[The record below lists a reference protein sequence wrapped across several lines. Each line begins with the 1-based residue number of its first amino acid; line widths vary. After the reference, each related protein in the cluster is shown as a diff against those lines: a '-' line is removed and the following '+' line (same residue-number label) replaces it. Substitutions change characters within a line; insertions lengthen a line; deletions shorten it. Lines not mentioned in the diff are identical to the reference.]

1 MKIAQAGTLESS
13 DAVITLV
20 PGATGSGVKI
30 QIESNVLAQYGEAI
44 GAVIAATLAEQSL
57 DDVLIKVV
65 DRGAL
70 DCTIKARLLTVIERA
85 QVPEKRA

>member
-1 MKIAQAGTLESS
+1 VKIAQAGTLESS